1 MKLRGAILVIAML
14 LGAIPAHAVYLVG
27 EDVESFT
34 LDTPEGV
41 PVSLSDFFGDVIL
54 INFFATW

>member
-1 MKLRGAILVIAML
+1 MKLRGAILIIAL
-14 LGAIPAHAVYLVG
+14 LGVLSAQAVYAVG
-27 EDVESFT
+27 ESVESFT
-34 LDTPEGV
+34 LDTPEGL